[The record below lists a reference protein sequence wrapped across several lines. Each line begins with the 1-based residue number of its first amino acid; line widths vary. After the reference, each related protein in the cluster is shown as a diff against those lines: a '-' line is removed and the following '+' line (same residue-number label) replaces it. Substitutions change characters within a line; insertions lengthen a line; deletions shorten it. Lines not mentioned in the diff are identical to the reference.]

1 MSDLPTVRASDAER
15 ERVVAELREHCAQ
28 GRLTLEEFSARAD
41 EAYSAKTLA
50 ELESVKREL
59 PDSSAAVRARPQ
71 RKARRFLVSI
81 MGGLDR
87 KGRWRVPEHL
97 TVVGLMGGCDLD
109 FRQAQI
115 EHQVVTV
122 TIVDV
127 MGGVDLYVPEGIE
140 VDVGGFSLMGGV
152 DEWGDDPAPRPGTP
166 LIRVRAFTLMGGIDV
181 WRIPAGSKG
190 RSLREVRRSVRRRLR

>member
-1 MSDLPTVRASDAER
+1 MADLPTVRASDADR

-28 GRLTLEEFSARAD
+28 GRLTLEEFSGRAD

-50 ELESVKREL
+50 ELETVKREL
-59 PDSSAAVRARPQ
+59 PEATTPSARPQ

-87 KGRWRVPEHL
+87 KGRWRVPKKL
-97 TVVGLMGGCDLD
+97 RVVSVMGGCDLD

-115 EHQVVTV
+115 EHEVVTV
-122 TIVDV
+122 TVVDV

-152 DEWGDDPAPRPGTP
+152 DEWGEDVAPRPGTP
-166 LIRVRAFTLMGGIDV
+166 MIRVRAFTLMGGIDV
-181 WRIPAGSKG
+181 WHIPTGTKA
-190 RSLREVRRSVRRRLR
+190 RTLRELRRAARGRLP